1 MGTLLKSLMFSQFLS
16 KAFKMVLPFS
26 QYSETS
32 TAQRLHFT
40 MEEAVFCAV
49 LKPPNQ
55 LEATGRPNETPE
67 TKKLF
72 APAGGDPTDLSS
84 S

>member
-1 MGTLLKSLMFSQFLS
+1 
-16 KAFKMVLPFS
+16 MVLPFS
-26 QYSETS
+26 QYSEKKKKTEHWTASPTS

-40 MEEAVFCAV
+40 LEEAVFCAV

-72 APAGGDPTDLSS
+72 APAGGDPADLSS